1 MVRYIGIMLSAL
13 ISSCDA
19 KALLGWSLSDKT
31 YFWREGEKSSQSWN
45 TNNTHTHTHVDV
57 LSAWR
62 LKNTLQGGGGGVCR
76 GVRWNARITQ
86 LLVCLLS
93 DWVFLCAVV
102 WTCRFT
108 AGCLSCCSASE
119 HDGAK
124 KKKKMCDWLHFN
136 KLQRQRTL
144 CQHIYFRIHPYGN
157 QPKWHYFDAGQ
168 NNVPTERFAKSKTGV
183 TDLCKGDHR
192 KVFSAAAIINIWLWL
207 TITLKDKCVAFL
219 D

>member
-45 TNNTHTHTHVDV
+45 TNNTHTHTCGCVVCLTFEKHTPGRRRRSVSRCAMKCQDHTAAC
-57 LSAWR
+57 LSAVR
-62 LKNTLQGGGGGVCR
+62 LSFPLCSGLDLQVHSGMLV
-76 GVRWNARITQ
+76 
-86 LLVCLLS
+86 LLQCFRA
-93 DWVFLCAVV
+93 WWC
-102 WTCRFT
+102 
-108 AGCLSCCSASE
+108 
-119 HDGAK
+119 K

-183 TDLCKGDHR
+183 TDLCRGDHR